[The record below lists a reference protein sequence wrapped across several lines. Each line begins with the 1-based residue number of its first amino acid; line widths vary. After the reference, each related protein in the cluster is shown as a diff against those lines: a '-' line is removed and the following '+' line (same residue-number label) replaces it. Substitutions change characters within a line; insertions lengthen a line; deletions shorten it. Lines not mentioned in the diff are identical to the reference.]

1 MSILRA
7 GLYERVSTE
16 EQALRGYSIDAQKD
30 NLEEYC
36 HKNGLKIV
44 GHYSDEGISGAK
56 PPLKRPALQR
66 LLDDVQAG
74 RIDIIL
80 FTKLD
85 RWFRN
90 VPEYFKVQEILER
103 HRVEWKTIF
112 EDYDTTTA
120 NGRLTITIMLSL
132 AQNERDKGSER
143 VNMVLE
149 HKRRNKEACFG
160 GDVAPLGYKK
170 HKDEN
175 GIMRLV
181 KDEETEQAV
190 NDFWDM
196 IIKYNNVYKAGKY
209 VNQTY
214 GMQRTAKQWRYLFNR
229 EIYTGVYY
237 GVEDFC
243 EPYIDRELWQKI
255 HNNRPIKK
263 AQNKI
268 YLFTGLI
275 KCPSC
280 GKIMASRMSSRGQT
294 VYKGYRC
301 KYADMDLCH
310 NKKYISELKTEKYLL
325 NNLEA
330 MLKNEITK
338 TEAERSAPKPKPKTN
353 IAKLK
358 EELRKLNVVYMSGN
372 MSDNEYIESSNQLKE
387 VIAKAEKEAP
397 SDDRDLTPLKKVL
410 AMDVRN
416 TYEKMGD
423 EDRRR
428 FWRTI
433 IKEIVVEGNDVKS
446 VIFL

>member
-7 GLYERVSTE
+7 ALYERVSTD
-16 EQALRGYSIDAQKD
+16 EQALRGYSIEAQKENLTDYCND
-30 NLEEYC
+30 NGY
-36 HKNGLKIV
+36 KIV
-44 GHYSDEGISGAK
+44 DHYTDEGISGAK

-66 LLDDVQAG
+66 LLNDVQAG
-74 RIDIIL
+74 KIDIIL

-90 VPEYFKVQEILER
+90 VPEYFKVQEILEK

-149 HKRRNKEACFG
+149 HKRKNKEACFG
-160 GDVAPLGYKK
+160 GGVAPLGYKK
-170 HKDEN
+170 QKDEN
-175 GIMRLV
+175 GVTRLV

-214 GMQRTAKQWRYLFNR
+214 GMQRTAKQWRYIFNR
-229 EIYTGVYY
+229 DIYTGVYY

-255 HNNRPIKK
+255 HSGRPVKK
-263 AQNKI
+263 AQNKV

-275 KCPSC
+275 KCPVC
-280 GKIMASRMSSRGQT
+280 GKIMASRMSSRGKI

-301 KYADMDLCH
+301 KYADMDICS
-310 NKKYISELKTEKYLL
+310 NKKYISEMKTEKYLL
-325 NNLEA
+325 DNLES
-330 MLKNEITK
+330 MLKNEISRV
-338 TEAERSAPKPKPKTN
+338 EIERSAPKNKPKTN

-358 EELRKLNVVYMSGN
+358 EDLRKLNVVYMSGN
-372 MSDNEYIESSNQLKE
+372 MSDNEYIESANEIKGIIS
-387 VIAKAEKEAP
+387 KAEKETP
-397 SDDRDLTPLKKVL
+397 SENRDLTPLKVVL
-410 AMDVRN
+410 ETDFRSI
-416 TYEKMGD
+416 YETLGD

-428 FWRTI
+428 FWRGI
-433 IKEIVVEGNDVKS
+433 IKEIHVEGNNIKS
-446 VIFL
+446 VVFL